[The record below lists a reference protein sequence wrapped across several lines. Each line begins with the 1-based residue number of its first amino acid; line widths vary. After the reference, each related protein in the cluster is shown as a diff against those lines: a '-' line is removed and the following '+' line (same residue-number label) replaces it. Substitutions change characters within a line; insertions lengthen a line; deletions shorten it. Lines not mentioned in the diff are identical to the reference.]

1 MARTGR
7 PPKIAEKRRREGG
20 TKKQGAVSH
29 RPLPDVV
36 AVGGRPVDVSELKPP
51 ADLDDLG
58 KQVWVE
64 LVGLLVQADLLDR
77 IDLAAIRLAVV
88 QYVQHELAYGAVSE
102 RLDDVDEFVER
113 LDATAALLVA
123 KRNRIA
129 QAIVRDDPVST
140 SEIDSLLKA
149 EVRLANAR
157 EAVRLRKAGV
167 PVALGSTGQVV
178 EHPMVQTGRAAA
190 ALFLRFAGEFGATPL
205 ARTRIALGK
214 AAGRKIEADLE
225 DALGK
230 GRKRRA
236 S

>member
-7 PPKIAEKRRREGG
+7 PPKIAESRRREGG
-20 TKKQGAVSH
+20 TKKRGEVSH
-29 RPLPDVV
+29 RPVPEVV
-36 AVGGRPVDVSELKPP
+36 TVERVLDASDLRPP
-51 ADLDDLG
+51 ADLDDRG
-58 KQVWVE
+58 KQIWLE
-64 LVGLLVQADLLDR
+64 LVGLLHEADLLDR
-77 IDLAAIRLAVV
+77 VDLAAIRLAVV
-88 QYVQHELAYGAVSE
+88 QYVQHDLAYSAVSE
-102 RLDDVDEFVER
+102 GLDDVDEFVER
-113 LDATAALLVA
+113 LDASAALLVA
-123 KRNRIA
+123 KRTRIA
-129 QAIVRDDPVST
+129 QAIRRDDPVST

-157 EAVRLRKAGV
+157 EAVRLRQKGI

-214 AAGRKIEADLE
+214 AAGRRLEADLE

-230 GRKRRA
+230 GRKRKTA
-236 S
+236 